1 MYIANVD
8 ENGFENNPL
17 LDQVRE
23 LAASENAVVVAHLQ
37 QITDCP

>member
-23 LAASENAVVVAHLQ
+23 
-37 QITDCP
+37 ITDCP